1 MRSKLYGIFSNID
14 DARQALGNIK
24 KESLNLA
31 DLTVVFADNSET
43 LDHRRESDLEFAR
56 DLGDPALKSNRVW
69 PGLQSQNLSGI
80 GKIKIGSSQPWPHA
94 KSPKGPLRL
103 DEDDLAVI
111 GPQIKANRVAAIV
124 ECDVDLLPKLR
135 FLLES
140 QGAFVISS
148 GE

>member
-14 DARQALGNIK
+14 DAKQALGNIK

-43 LDHRRESDLEFAR
+43 LERRRESDLELAN
-56 DLGDPALKSNRVW
+56 DLGEPALKSNRVW

-80 GKIKIGSSQPWPHA
+80 GNIKIGTSQSQLLA
-94 KSPKGPLRL
+94 QSPKGPLHL
-103 DEDDLAVI
+103 DENDLAVI
-111 GPQIKANRVAAIV
+111 GPQIKANRVAAII
-124 ECDVDLLPKLR
+124 ESDVDLLPKVR
-135 FLLES
+135 FILES
-140 QGAFVISS
+140 NGAFVISN